1 MRDEKIK
8 IIEMYF
14 FFLIIFAYHFFF
26 RKTQQERKDFHY
38 FKLLALPI
46 RTHKSHARFSKLNK

>member
-14 FFLIIFAYHFFF
+14 FSNKIYLPIFFF

-46 RTHKSHARFSKLNK
+46 RTHKVHARFSN